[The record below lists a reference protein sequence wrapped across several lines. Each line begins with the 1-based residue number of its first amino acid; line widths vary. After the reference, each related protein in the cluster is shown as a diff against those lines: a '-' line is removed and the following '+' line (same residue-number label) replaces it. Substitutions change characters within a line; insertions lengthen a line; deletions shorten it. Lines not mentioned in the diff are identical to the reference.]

1 MFKKIFFIFFGLF
14 CFLNFLAATDTNSER
29 LSDTDVVPVV
39 NETYYNILMNEIKN
53 AKESIFIISFEFN
66 NDRTIYKIADALKE
80 VAEQRGVKIKLLCD
94 SELKKRTNITFKKF
108 QNTKIEYKLDTEK
121 KRTHCKLFIFD
132 KQKVLLGST
141 NLSGQSIMRNNET
154 NILIKNSKLAEFYS
168 KYFEQIWEDSYRT
181 PKVEKVILQNAEPV
195 MNRDYFP
202 VVKNLIYNSQKYIY
216 LYMYGLKFNPENKKD
231 PINIL
236 LNGMV
241 AAKNRGVD
249 VKVVVE
255 KSDYNTKLNELNNE
269 VADFLRNNKIE
280 VRYDPENKTSHA
292 KLLIVD
298 DTVVIGSTN
307 WAYGAMMLNNEAN
320 ILLKVNSVTKF
331 FKQYF
336 LNLWENK

>member
-1 MFKKIFFIFFGLF
+1 
-14 CFLNFLAATDTNSER
+14 
-29 LSDTDVVPVV
+29 
-39 NETYYNILMNEIKN
+39 
-53 AKESIFIISFEFN
+53 
-66 NDRTIYKIADALKE
+66 
-80 VAEQRGVKIKLLCD
+80 
-94 SELKKRTNITFKKF
+94 
-108 QNTKIEYKLDTEK
+108 
-121 KRTHCKLFIFD
+121 
-132 KQKVLLGST
+132 LLGST

-154 NILIKNSKLAEFYS
+154 NVLIKNSKLAEFYY
-168 KYFEQIWEDSYRT
+168 KYFEQLWEDSYRT

-216 LYMYGLKFNPENKKD
+216 LYMYGLKFNPKNKKD
-231 PINIL
+231 PITIL

-320 ILLKVNSVTKF
+320 ILLKVNSATKF
-331 FKQYF
+331 FKEYF
-336 LNLWENK
+336 FNLWGSK